1 MSDVCVGGG
10 HSKFFS
16 LMASTTFFII
26 VSKFS
31 LQPSGCRARLME
43 GGRAG
48 GGASPFSLLSLAGK
62 WHLFSVIGFSYQ
74 DSTVFADCS
83 LPL

>member
-1 MSDVCVGGG
+1 
-10 HSKFFS
+10 
-16 LMASTTFFII
+16 
-26 VSKFS
+26 
-31 LQPSGCRARLME
+31 ME
-43 GGRAG
+43 AGRAG